1 MKIMIKTKPT
11 TSFSMMLR
19 LALVMAVCA
28 GSLWGCAA
36 TGNKE
41 TLWHQHYEP
50 VEDAALMA
58 VAHDTLA
65 EAIRLMGEPTSPV
78 RDIHIRQ
85 SVARIRPASLSRAD
99 IISWERLSRA
109 MAAGLKHGGPTPG
122 GMDENT
128 IHGRN
133 SFYPA
138 LSPGIL
144 QRAKDEKP
152 PHENRFAIIRE
163 LNRFIASGPSPDQR
177 RARLET
183 LFPGAIRPMPPA
195 IYKAEGF
202 ELCETIHASPG
213 SFVVYVAPAR
223 HDPLFAFKLSHE
235 IAHLIN
241 PYLYDWHIEGL
252 CDHFAEHMAQIQG
265 ADPEAFEKWFLKN
278 GERNPYAASYLMI
291 RDVKKIAG
299 ADIWRLFQF
308 AEPTPEDR
316 RRSSNIYPNRMR
328 VNIAAW
334 LNSLA
339 PEKRAPAEAAM
350 RRWSGILKRSDSRNS
365 VMISK

>member
-1 MKIMIKTKPT
+1 
-11 TSFSMMLR
+11 
-19 LALVMAVCA
+19 
-28 GSLWGCAA
+28 
-36 TGNKE
+36 
-41 TLWHQHYEP
+41 
-50 VEDAALMA
+50 MA

-109 MAAGLKHGGPTPG
+109 MAAGLKHGGPTQG

-163 LNRFIASGPSPDQR
+163 LNRFIASGHSPDQR
-177 RARLET
+177 RGRLET

-195 IYKAEGF
+195 IYKSEGF

-241 PYLYDWHIEGL
+241 PNLYDWHIEGL
-252 CDHFAEHMAQIQG
+252 CDHFAGHMAQIQG
-265 ADPEAFEKWFLKN
+265 ADPEAFEKWFLQN
-278 GERNPYAASYLMI
+278 GGRNPYAASYLMI

-308 AEPTPEDR
+308 AEPTPEDG